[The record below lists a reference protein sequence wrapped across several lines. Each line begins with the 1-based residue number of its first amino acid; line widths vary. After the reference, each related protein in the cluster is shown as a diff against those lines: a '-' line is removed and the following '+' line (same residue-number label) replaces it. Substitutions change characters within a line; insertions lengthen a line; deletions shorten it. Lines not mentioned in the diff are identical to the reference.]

1 VIGSK
6 IFFSSNHY
14 ILIYPK
20 SMNAILSLG
29 IIEEADTEESLEDD
43 DTINKESS
51 SSLSND
57 DKETNVLAF
66 R

>member
-1 VIGSK
+1 
-6 IFFSSNHY
+6 
-14 ILIYPK
+14 
-20 SMNAILSLG
+20 MNTILSLG

-51 SSLSND
+51 SSLSSNN
-57 DKETNVLAF
+57 KETNVLAF